1 MAENALRKIELKKKK
16 ESIMLSRSM
25 KLKDAVFK
33 ILVCPELYI
42 CSDAVIYDHHEVWKM
57 KNSFSALK
65 EVTIF

>member
-1 MAENALRKIELKKKK
+1 
-16 ESIMLSRSM
+16 MLSRSM

-33 ILVCPELYI
+33 ILVCPEMYI
-42 CSDAVIYDHHEVWKM
+42 CSDAVIYDHHEVWKL